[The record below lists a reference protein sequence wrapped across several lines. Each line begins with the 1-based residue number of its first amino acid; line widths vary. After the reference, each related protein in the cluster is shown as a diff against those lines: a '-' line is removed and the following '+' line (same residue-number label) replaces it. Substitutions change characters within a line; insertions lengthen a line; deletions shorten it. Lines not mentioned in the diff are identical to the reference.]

1 MEGIE
6 FFTSPEGQVYY
17 RKDGQDAKRLTKF
30 SSDIVSKVVTLV
42 RNRFPECYSRLAIL
56 YKKNASQM
64 VDRFVRCNF
73 GEHDLLTKDIDEDIM
88 HFEEVRCPLRG
99 ICKDEHV
106 ICKPKSLVRLSKGE
120 QDVVKLYLNGSTL
133 DHIAEQLH
141 KNRNTVKSQLLR
153 VRDKLGVK
161 NCREIIRVM
170 RMGGYML

>member
-17 RKDGQDAKRLTKF
+17 RKDGHDAKRLTKF

-73 GEHDLLTKDIDEDIM
+73 GEHDL
-88 HFEEVRCPLRG
+88 
-99 ICKDEHV
+99 DEHI

-120 QDVVKLYLNGSTL
+120 QEVVKLYLNGSTL
-133 DHIAEQLH
+133 DHIADQLH

>member
-17 RKDGQDAKRLTKF
+17 RKDGQEAKRLTKF
-30 SSDIVSKVVTLV
+30 STDIVNKVVTLV

-99 ICKDEHV
+99 ICKDEHI

-120 QDVVKLYLNGSTL
+120 QEVVKLYLNGSTL

-141 KNRNTVKSQLLR
+141 KNRNTVKSQ
-153 VRDKLGVK
+153 VK

>member
-17 RKDGQDAKRLTKF
+17 RKDGQEAKRLTKF
-30 SSDIVSKVVTLV
+30 STDIVNKVVTLV

-99 ICKDEHV
+99 ICKDEH
-106 ICKPKSLVRLSKGE
+106 IKGE
-120 QDVVKLYLNGSTL
+120 QEVVKLYLNGSTL

>member
-17 RKDGQDAKRLTKF
+17 RKDGQEAKRLTKF
-30 SSDIVSKVVTLV
+30 STDIVNKVVTLV

-88 HFEEVRCPLRG
+88 HFEEVRCPLQGRAG
-99 ICKDEHV
+99 SGET
-106 ICKPKSLVRLSKGE
+106 LSQRQHAGPYCRAAAQEQEYGE
-120 QDVVKLYLNGSTL
+120 
-133 DHIAEQLH
+133 IA
-141 KNRNTVKSQLLR
+141 TSASP
-153 VRDKLGVK
+153 
-161 NCREIIRVM
+161 
-170 RMGGYML
+170 